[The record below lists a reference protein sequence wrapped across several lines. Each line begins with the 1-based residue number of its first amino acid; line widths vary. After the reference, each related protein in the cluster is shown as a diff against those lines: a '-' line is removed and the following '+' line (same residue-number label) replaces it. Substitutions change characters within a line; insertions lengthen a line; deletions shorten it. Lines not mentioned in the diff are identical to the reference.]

1 MSIILKRNQI
11 GRIKM
16 LKKTP
21 FMIFA
26 LLFSLS
32 FSTIPDDIDIQF
44 DSMENVLI
52 ISIPHYTDDPSK
64 HFINTIS
71 VLVNGDTLI
80 KQRFLK
86 QYSHEMQQGIYKIAG
101 LKAGDEITVDA
112 HCNKWGGLTMKF
124 KVVRINKSGCK
135 GKNCG
140 LTIVKKRV
148 KNEN

>member
-1 MSIILKRNQI
+1 
-11 GRIKM
+11 M
-16 LKKTP
+16 LRKTA
-21 FMIFA
+21 FIIFA
-26 LLFSLS
+26 FLLSLS

-64 HFINTIS
+64 HFIKAMA
-71 VLVNGDTLI
+71 VLINGDTLI

-86 QYSHEMQQGIYKIAG
+86 QYSHEMQQGIYRIAG

-124 KVVRINKSGCK
+124 KVVRVNKPGCK
-135 GKNCG
+135 AKNCG
-140 LTIVKKRV
+140 LTIVKKRG
-148 KNEN
+148 KK

>member
-1 MSIILKRNQI
+1 
-11 GRIKM
+11 M
-16 LKKTP
+16 LMKTP

-71 VLVNGDTLI
+71 VLVNCDTLV

-86 QYSHEMQQGIYKIAG
+86 QYS
-101 LKAGDEITVDA
+101 TR
-112 HCNKWGGLTMKF
+112 CNREFT
-124 KVVRINKSGCK
+124 R
-135 GKNCG
+135 
-140 LTIVKKRV
+140 
-148 KNEN
+148 

>member
-1 MSIILKRNQI
+1 
-11 GRIKM
+11 M
-16 LKKTP
+16 LKKTA

-26 LLFSLS
+26 FLFSLS

-44 DSMENVLI
+44 DSIENVLI

-124 KVVRINKSGCK
+124 KVVRINKPGCK